1 MYLNIQAI
9 VLRVTDYNDR
19 DALLTVLS
27 RNHGKLTLKARGLRR
42 KNSPLIAPCQL
53 LAFGEFTIFEYRG
66 QYTINEAHSI
76 ELFTPLR
83 RDLTKL
89 ALGTYFAQVAE
100 IISQEDL
107 PNPELQSLVLNS
119 LFALSKLNLP
129 EPLVKS
135 VFELRAACLAGYTPD
150 LVELST
156 SISTSGQ
163 KVDRSC
169 YDALLQMIADCNKE
183 CPKVCVV
190 SSYRTHEYQ
199 EGLFQKKVNFYLNQG
214 YGQEEAVKLAGTVV
228 AVPGTSEHQLGLA
241 VDIIDT
247 RSWNLN
253 EGQADLPAQQWLM
266 ENSWKYGFI
275 LRYPK
280 DTTDSTGIIYEP
292 WHYRYV
298 GKEVAKEIHDLGIT
312 LEEYITSLTK

>member
-89 ALGTYFAQVAE
+89 SLGTYFAQVAE
-100 IISQEDL
+100 VISQEDL
-107 PNPELQSLVLNS
+107 PNPELQSLLLNS

-129 EPLVKS
+129 EPMVKS

-150 LVELST
+150 LYGCHICGSLTPERFDLAAGQLECRKCRSAESNGIRMPVTPGLLEAMRYICLCDPKKLFSFSVGNDTAEQLSALTEGYLST
-156 SISTSGQ
+156 QLERGFS
-163 KVDRSC
+163 
-169 YDALLQMIADCNKE
+169 ALD
-183 CPKVCVV
+183 
-190 SSYRTHEYQ
+190 
-199 EGLFQKKVNFYLNQG
+199 FY
-214 YGQEEAVKLAGTVV
+214 K
-228 AVPGTSEHQLGLA
+228 
-241 VDIIDT
+241 
-247 RSWNLN
+247 
-253 EGQADLPAQQWLM
+253 
-266 ENSWKYGFI
+266 
-275 LRYPK
+275 
-280 DTTDSTGIIYEP
+280 
-292 WHYRYV
+292 
-298 GKEVAKEIHDLGIT
+298 
-312 LEEYITSLTK
+312 SLLI